1 MARIRIAYIGGGS
14 TRAPGTLASI
24 VTRGSQFAGSEVVLV
39 DLDEERMAIVKQLT
53 DRMAAAH
60 GVDLRVST
68 TTDRRDALG
77 DADFVLSSFRPG
89 GFEARHLD
97 ESIPARHGVLGQETQ
112 GPGGFFMAL
121 RSIQVIR
128 AIVED
133 MERICPTAFL
143 INYTNP
149 VNIVSEAVT
158 HNSPIR
164 TISLCEGPITLSA
177 GDRAKRRSRPE
188 TPRRRPCRS
197 EPHGLD
203 GSAPLRRPRRHAAR
217 SVTPPAARAKN
228 PSSNPRADR
237 MLHLAAAMGALP
249 AWYLYYYYFRDE
261 ALAEQ
266 RASPTTRAQDILAEV
281 DAYWS
286 HYREQAASDDPVLD
300 PARSRGGILELELA
314 IDVIDAIAND
324 LGRIWPANVPND
336 GSLPGFPDDMV
347 VEVPTHV
354 DRDGARPIPQPP
366 LPATRSRPD
375 RDVGCVPGR
384 DRSGGVERN
393 ASGRGRCPRIEPAR
407 FVAAARRA
415 PLRRDGVC
423 PPHISRCVSSR
434 PDLSGAGGASGS
446 CRSPY
451 RTTFS
456 FTPCPR
462 PRSARHKS

>member
-24 VTRGSQFAGSEVVLV
+24 VTRGPQFAGSEVVLV
-39 DLDEERMAIVKQLT
+39 DLDKERMAIVKQLT
-53 DRMAAAH
+53 ERMAAAH

-68 TTDRRDALG
+68 TTDRREALE

-89 GFEARHLD
+89 GFEARYLD

-164 TISLCEGPITLSA
+164 TISLCEGPITFPQAIVRNA
-177 GDRAKRRSRPE
+177 GLD
-188 TPRRRPCRS
+188 PRRLDAV
-197 EPHGLD
+197 HVGLNHTGWTVRHLYD
-203 GSAPLRRPRRHAAR
+203 GQDVMPLIREAA
-217 SVTPPAARAKN
+217 VARAKD
-228 PSSNPRADR
+228 PSSNPRGDR

-249 AWYLYYYYFRDE
+249 AWYLYYYYYREE

-281 DAYWS
+281 GGYWS

-300 PARSRGGILELELA
+300 RPALAAAFSSSSSPSTSSMRSPTTSAGRGLRTSRTKGRCRGSPTTWSSRSRPTSIARAPADPAGTLARARSRA
-314 IDVIDAIAND
+314 DPDA
-324 LGRIWPANVPND
+324 
-336 GSLPGFPDDMV
+336 
-347 VEVPTHV
+347 
-354 DRDGARPIPQPP
+354 
-366 LPATRSRPD
+366 
-375 RDVGCVPGR
+375 GCVPGGHRRGGGSGTRR
-384 DRSGGVERN
+384 D
-393 ASGRGRCPRIEPAR
+393 A
-407 FVAAARRA
+407 VAALASNPLVLSLPLAERLYDEMAAAHRQHL
-415 PLRRDGVC
+415 PLRLLEG
-423 PPHISRCVSSR
+423 
-434 PDLSGAGGASGS
+434 
-446 CRSPY
+446 
-451 RTTFS
+451 
-456 FTPCPR
+456 
-462 PRSARHKS
+462 